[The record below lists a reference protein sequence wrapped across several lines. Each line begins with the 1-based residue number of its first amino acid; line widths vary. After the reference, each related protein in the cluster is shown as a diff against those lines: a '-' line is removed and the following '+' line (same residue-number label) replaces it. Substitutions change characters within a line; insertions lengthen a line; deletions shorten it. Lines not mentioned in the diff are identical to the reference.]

1 MPRYGSKIDTKII
14 IDQQILRLSHIE
26 NFGAIGE
33 AEE

>member
-14 IDQQILRLSHIE
+14 IDQQILRLSLIE